1 MAEVLASLKKI
12 GGSGE
17 QYTETVLWTNPDP
30 TSNFTGQNVTLSDS
44 LSNYKYIGIRFA
56 YGTSYKT
63 GEYISTLL
71 ETVADFRKFG
81 YGTGVRRNGLA
92 ICISDEKNKSYE
104 RLCIY
109 VSDTSVHF
117 DPCNQ
122 VASSTQANGN
132 AVPLEILGI
141 NELAHAKGLDEITTL
156 WTNSSPTSS
165 FATQTITLSDEISDY
180 DFIKIVWAISTSETS
195 QYQGVYFIPADTFAN
210 YLQAKNRS
218 VGNLGM
224 SNTSDYA
231 YTRNVFYASDTS
243 IKFGNCYRVG
253 TTTQANT
260 ICIPISVIGC
270 RFK

>member
-1 MAEVLASLKKI
+1 MSEVLASLKKI

-141 NELAHAKGLDEITTL
+141 NELAHGKIAPNETIFLGNFASTSMSLTTFTLLDDLSNYRYLIMA
-156 WTNSSPTSS
+156 NSQKD
-165 FATQTITLSDEISDY
+165 ANGNMISDRSAV
-180 DFIKIVWAISTSETS
+180 DAILSIEQLKNDGSITYHSALSNGSAFNVTIGYVDDTHITEQRTGSTNK
-195 QYQGVYFIPADTFAN
+195 GFWI
-210 YLQAKNRS
+210 
-218 VGNLGM
+218 
-224 SNTSDYA
+224 YA
-231 YTRNVFYASDTS
+231 V
-243 IKFGNCYRVG
+243 
-253 TTTQANT
+253 
-260 ICIPISVIGC
+260 
-270 RFK
+270 